1 MQYIMSVA
9 HSTRPVPPYQPFQC
23 SICQSRF
30 TRHENLK
37 RHAALHSRSS
47 DEVSLACGHCSATF
61 SRPDLRHRHMKRK
74 HPEHHERRTVKRRD
88 SRMEG
93 DRSCSVLRLQLSGD
107 EYETGRASR
116 RRPSARSLRRSPSHA
131 AMEEVFEL
139 DWNLIPEPPSFAH
152 ADSPISSNK
161 SPGVSDSPAR
171 SPSHASLVVQDD
183 WFPSDRQIR
192 RGRDLFFD
200 HVSCFLPF
208 LHQATFDTT
217 QVSAHLILSILSLAY
232 QYGDDPER
240 EDESGSGATL
250 SVQCFHRARALIPS
264 HEDDADD
271 TTEATSSYLI
281 TIQSYL
287 LLQVCAMMYLCGES
301 STQGLK
307 MHTAMISLARS
318 AGLMQPTPTSS
329 LASTSDL
336 DSLWRAFIHAESHK
350 RTIFAVHQIDA
361 LYYQLLSIPRCISH
375 LEIKHDLPCP
385 ENQWSAST
393 SAEWAH
399 LQLTSRSTTTVETP
413 TLQYAD
419 AIRHFLS
426 STADVQPIA
435 PFDPYGAINIA
446 QFLISSAR
454 EISGWSTMTGMLSME
469 RFGALRSSLTALG
482 PYLRPEEDLVSTA
495 EGMPRASSVR
505 TITCAAT
512 WETAMLE
519 LQMWS
524 PLHTGGI
531 VGASIDTWLQ
541 QSTRLAPTS
550 CEVLCEVDTVVQAVQ
565 PHVDWFLGYL
575 DRCAALQAE
584 APWVLLYAYQAFL
597 VAWQLVRWG
606 VPGAMGVVGVA
617 DGDGEGALRW
627 ARTVFG
633 RRERWQIGR
642 LIGRCLDELRRGCT

>member
-1 MQYIMSVA
+1 MSVA

-37 RHAALHSRSS
+37 RHAALHSRSPG
-47 DEVSLACGHCSATF
+47 EVSLACGHCSATF
-61 SRPDLRHRHMKRK
+61 SRPDLRNRHMKRK
-74 HPEHHERRTVKRRD
+74 HPEHHQ
-88 SRMEG
+88 
-93 DRSCSVLRLQLSGD
+93 SCSVHHRLQLAGD
-107 EYETGRASR
+107 EYEAARASR
-116 RRPSARSLRRSPSHA
+116 RRPSARTFRRSPSQPA
-131 AMEEVFEL
+131 LDEVFEL
-139 DWNLIPEPPSFAH
+139 EWNLLPERPSFGH
-152 ADSPISSNK
+152 PDSPSSSNK
-161 SPGVSDSPAR
+161 APSVSDSAGK
-171 SPSHASLVVQDD
+171 SPSNTSLLGQDD
-183 WFPSDRQIR
+183 WFPSDLQIH
-192 RGRDLFFD
+192 RGRDLFFN

-208 LHQATFDTT
+208 LHHATFDIT
-217 QVSAHLILSILSLAY
+217 QVSAYLILSILSIAY

-250 SVQCFHRARALIPS
+250 SVQCFHRARALLPS

-271 TTEATSSYLI
+271 TAEATSSHLT

-287 LLQVCAMMYLCGES
+287 LLQICAMMYLCGES

-318 AGLMQPTPTSS
+318 AGLMQPSPTSS

-350 RTIFAVHQIDA
+350 QTIFAVHQIDA

-399 LQLTSRSTTTVETP
+399 LQLTSRSTATAEAP

-426 STADVQPIA
+426 PTADIQPIA

-469 RFGALRSSLTALG
+469 RFGALRSSLAALG
-482 PYLRPEEDLVSTA
+482 PYLRPDGDLVPTTD
-495 EGMPRASSVR
+495 ENPRTTSAR

-541 QSTRLAPTS
+541 QSTRLAPAS

-565 PHVDWFLGYL
+565 PHVDWFLRYL
-575 DRCAALQAE
+575 DRCSSLEAE

-606 VPGAMGVVGVA
+606 VPGAMGEVGVA

-642 LIGRCLDELRRGCT
+642 LIGRCLDELGRGGG